1 MDIHPPEHP
10 IRSVRDFLI
19 QIFTVTVGIIIA
31 LGLEALVTWRG
42 DVALARAARADF
54 TAELTANIDKISR
67 QLPGMQGDMAWMTA
81 TITWGEAKLKHLP
94 TKAPPEAP
102 DSRSFVVMA
111 NAAWDT
117 ALATQA
123 IHHLRFTEARS
134 LAEAYTLQKV
144 MNDLTLRAEDQWLGV
159 AAYGGDP
166 DSLNDADIRA
176 GLATLRIA
184 AAYTQSLLGLEQKV
198 IDQDKATLAEL
209 AK

>member
-10 IRSVRDFLI
+10 IRSLRDFLI

-54 TAELTANIDKISR
+54 TAELTSNIDKITN
-67 QLPGMQGDMAWMTA
+67 QLPGMRRDAAWMTS
-81 TITWGEAKLKHLP
+81 TITWGEARLKHLP
-94 TKAPPEAP
+94 TKPQP
-102 DSRSFVVMA
+102 DGPDNRSFVVMA

-134 LAEAYTLQKV
+134 LAEAYTMQKV
-144 MNDLTLRAEDQWLGV
+144 MNDMTLRAEDQWLGM
-159 AAYGGDP
+159 AAYSGDP
-166 DSLNDADIRA
+166 ASLNDADLRA

-184 AAYTQSLLGLEQKV
+184 AAYTSSLLALEQKV
-198 IDQDKATLAEL
+198 MAQDNAALKEV

>member
-10 IRSVRDFLI
+10 IRSLRDFLV

-31 LGLEALVTWRG
+31 LGLEGLVTWRS

-54 TAELTANIDKISR
+54 TAELTANVEKISN
-67 QLPGMQGDMAWMTA
+67 QLPGMKSDMSWMTA
-81 TITWGEAKLKHLP
+81 TISWGEAKLKHQ
-94 TKAPPEAP
+94 TNKPEPASP
-102 DSRSFVVMA
+102 DGRSFVVMA

-134 LAEAYTLQKV
+134 LATAYTGQKV
-144 MNDLTLRAEDQWLGV
+144 MNDMTLRAEDQWIGL
-159 AAYGGDP
+159 AAFSGDAQ
-166 DSLNDADIRA
+166 SLSDADERA
-176 GLATLRIA
+176 GLAALRIA
-184 AAYTQSLLGLEQKV
+184 ATYTQSLINLEQRV
-198 IDQDKATLAEL
+198 MAQQKAALAEL

>member
-31 LGLEALVTWRG
+31 LGLEALVTWRN

-54 TAELTANIDKISR
+54 TAELTANINKIGK
-67 QLPGMQGDMAWMTA
+67 QLPGMQGDMAWMTT
-81 TITWGEAKLKHLP
+81 TIAWGEAKLKHLS
-94 TKAPPEAP
+94 TKPMP
-102 DSRSFVVMA
+102 DGPNGRSFVVMA

-144 MNDLTLRAEDQWLGV
+144 MNDMTLRAEDQWLGI
-159 AAYGGDP
+159 AAYSGDQ
-166 DSLNDADIRA
+166 DLLSESDLRA

-184 AAYTQSLLGLEQKV
+184 GSYTQSLLELEKRV
-198 IDQDKATLAEL
+198 MAQDKAALVEL

>member
-10 IRSVRDFLI
+10 IRSLRDFLV

-54 TAELTANIDKISR
+54 TAELTANIDKINQ
-67 QLPGMQGDMAWMTA
+67 QLPGMKGDQTWMAAM
-81 TITWGEAKLKHLP
+81 ITWGEAKLKHAP
-94 TKAPPEAP
+94 TKSPPDLP
-102 DSRSFVVMA
+102 DSRRFVVMS

-134 LAEAYTLQKV
+134 LADAYTTQKIL
-144 MNDLTLRAEDQWLGV
+144 NDLTIRAEEQWLGM
-159 AAYGGDP
+159 AAYSGDP
-166 DSLNDADIRA
+166 DAMTDAELRT
-176 GLATLRIA
+176 GLATLRVA
-184 AAYTQSLLGLEQKV
+184 AVYTGSLLALEQKIV
-198 IDQDKATLAEL
+198 AQDKAALAEL